1 MNTPPT
7 GTTTTTSA
15 IRRKLAVACLYA
27 GGFLGPFGGGI
38 TTSML
43 PELGGTYGIGAGTA
57 TSSLTAYLVPFAVL
71 MLVSGT
77 LGARWGARRS
87 IRTAY
92 LVYIVSSLFC
102 AIAGTY
108 VLFLGGRVIQGA
120 ANAFTTPLLLTAVAA
135 ITPRERLGRT
145 LGLFGSLQAA
155 GQTSAPLLGGLAA
168 EAHWQW
174 AFVGV
179 AVVAGFLAVVGLPA
193 DMAQSQ
199 TEERPRLRTAW
210 RGDVLRAGIAAL
222 VGWACLGGLSF
233 MVALRAQDRFGLGAA
248 ERGLA
253 LTAFGVLG
261 LLSARLVGR
270 VIDRIGGK
278 TAVVIG
284 SVAGAVPL
292 VVAGLV
298 PSVAALIVAWALCGI
313 AAQFVLVGVNTVI
326 LSGTGPNK
334 SGAVS
339 VVQAFR
345 FTGAAGSPVAFT
357 PVYHLSPVAGFL
369 VPAALLAVTAPL
381 VLGRARAPE

>member
-1 MNTPPT
+1 VNAQP
-7 GTTTTTSA
+7 TTTTSSTK
-15 IRRKLAVACLYA
+15 RKLAVACLYA

-43 PELGGTYGIGAGTA
+43 PELGDSYGIGAGTA
-57 TSSLTAYLVPFAVL
+57 TSSLTAYLVPFALL
-71 MLVSGT
+71 MLFSGT

-87 IRTAY
+87 VRTAY
-92 LVYIVSSLFC
+92 LVYVVSSLFC
-102 AIAGTY
+102 AIAATY
-108 VLFLGGRVIQGA
+108 SLFLGGRVLQGA

-168 EAHWQW
+168 EADWRW

-179 AVVAGFLAVVGLPA
+179 AVVAGLLALVGLPPEMA
-193 DMAQSQ
+193 DKQA
-199 TEERPRLRTAW
+199 EGRPRLRTAW
-210 RGDVLRAGIAAL
+210 RTDVLRAGIAAL

-248 ERGLA
+248 ERGIL

-278 TAVVIG
+278 PAVLIG
-284 SVAGAVPL
+284 SAAGAVPL
-292 VVAGLV
+292 IVAGLV
-298 PSVAALIVAWALCGI
+298 PSIAVLAIAWAVCGI
-313 AAQFVLVGVNTVI
+313 CAQFVLVGVNTLV

-357 PVYHLSPVAGFL
+357 PLYHADPLAGFL
-369 VPAALLAVTAPL
+369 VPAALLAVTAPI
-381 VLGRARAPE
+381 VLGTARTGE